1 MNITKAKMFGIDKN
15 GANCYEIRPILQGID
30 PLFDIEFNYDEES
43 YIIYFNGGFFQ
54 NTKWDEFTRETIEKI
69 QDVYWVNMHGDIV
82 SEIEEH
88 NAKIEKAEESKRAD
102 MIGEL
107 SKDMR
112 KAILKDL

>member
-1 MNITKAKMFGIDKN
+1 MKFQILGIGKN
-15 GANCYEIRPILQGID
+15 GANCYEIRPILQSID
-30 PLFDIEFNYDEES
+30 PLFDIEFNYDTES

-54 NTKWDEFTRETIEKI
+54 SVKWDEFTRETIKQIGGVYWLNTYGDVVSEVDKHNEKI
-69 QDVYWVNMHGDIV
+69 
-82 SEIEEH
+82 
-88 NAKIEKAEESKRAD
+88 KLAEENKRAD